1 MLAASIADGLHAVIA
16 LVRSNSQGRA
26 STIVRCKIEALG
38 DLYHLGDD
46 RRYLFHGASTERAAF
61 ASELAGIV
69 FLHLLDPLVR
79 AEEGVL
85 RHVG

>member
-1 MLAASIADGLHAVIA
+1 LPRTFATGLKTTLQLNVESASEYYAIDPA
-16 LVRSNSQGRA
+16 LP
-26 STIVRCKIEALG
+26 
-38 DLYHLGDD
+38 
-46 RRYLFHGASTERAAF
+46 RRTDERAAF
-61 ASELAGIV
+61 ASELAGVI